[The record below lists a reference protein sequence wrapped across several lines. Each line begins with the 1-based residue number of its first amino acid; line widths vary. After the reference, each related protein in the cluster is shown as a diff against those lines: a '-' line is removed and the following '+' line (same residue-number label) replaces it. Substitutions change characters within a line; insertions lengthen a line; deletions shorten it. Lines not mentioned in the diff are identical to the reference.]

1 MCETATVKIR
11 EGIQNGAEHLPCFMG
26 GEGSLRENL
35 GESFVRVLSY
45 DIEQI
50 FTIEVDARSM
60 KKRHE
65 VRMGESPGDFP
76 LSNRGSCVN

>member
-11 EGIQNGAEHLPCFMG
+11 EGIQNGAEHLPGFMG

-50 FTIEVDARSM
+50 FTFNFDAGSV
-60 KKRHE
+60 KERH
-65 VRMGESPGDFP
+65 
-76 LSNRGSCVN
+76 